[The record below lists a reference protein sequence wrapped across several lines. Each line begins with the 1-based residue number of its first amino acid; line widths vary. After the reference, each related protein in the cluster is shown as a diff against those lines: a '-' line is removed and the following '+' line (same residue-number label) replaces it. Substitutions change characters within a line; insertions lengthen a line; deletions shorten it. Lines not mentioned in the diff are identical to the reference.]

1 MSNPFAADQAMTDQ
15 AVANISTSNRK
26 HYVRPHPTR
35 RFDDPEKEIR
45 EYAAKNSKK
54 CSKCHKEKC
63 LLLFA
68 HNTSGRDAFDQ
79 DGYRLRR
86 PECEDCKKSA
96 NKGLGVAKKIA
107 KEQGIP
113 YKAPEGTCCAVCKAT
128 DKLVFDHDHEREV
141 FRGYLCNPCNRSMG
155 VLGDSVEGLLRYVNY
170 LNQTEQKNIKVSDE
184 GELYVAEEE

>member
-1 MSNPFAADQAMTDQ
+1 MSNQAMIDQALG
-15 AVANISTSNRK
+15 NISTSNRR
-26 HYVRPHPTR
+26 HYQRDHPTR
-35 RFDDPEKEIR
+35 RYDTPEEEIT
-45 EYAAKNSKK
+45 EYAAKHSKI
-54 CSKCHKEKC
+54 CSKCDVKKC

-68 HNTSGRDAFDQ
+68 HNTSSSCGFDQ
-79 DGYRLRR
+79 YGYRLRR

-113 YKAPEGTCCAVCKAT
+113 YKPPEGSCCAVCKAT

-155 VLGDSVEGLLRYVNY
+155 VLGDSVESLLRYVNY
-170 LNQTEQKNIKVSDE
+170 LNQTEQKTIKVSDE
-184 GELYVAEEE
+184 GELYVAT

>member
-68 HNTSGRDAFDQ
+68 HNTSGRCFRPR
-79 DGYRLRR
+79 RLSS
-86 PECEDCKKSA
+86 PSSSA
-96 NKGLGVAKKIA
+96 RIVKRAR
-107 KEQGIP
+107 
-113 YKAPEGTCCAVCKAT
+113 T
-128 DKLVFDHDHEREV
+128 
-141 FRGYLCNPCNRSMG
+141 
-155 VLGDSVEGLLRYVNY
+155 
-170 LNQTEQKNIKVSDE
+170 KVSALPKRLPKSKASLTRPPREPAVPSVKQLISWCLTTTMSARFSGDISVTP
-184 GELYVAEEE
+184 VAGRR